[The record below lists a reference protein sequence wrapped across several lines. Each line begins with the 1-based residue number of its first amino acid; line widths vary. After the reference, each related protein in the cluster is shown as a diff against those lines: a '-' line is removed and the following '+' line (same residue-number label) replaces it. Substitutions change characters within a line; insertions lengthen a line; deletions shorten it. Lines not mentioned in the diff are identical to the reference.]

1 MTETQLNNTYFYF
14 SLNIHEIHLFC
25 LFRKNRSRKRRVLE
39 KHVFTVHTKRY
50 VDLSKYKKT
59 SKGQVHE
66 TGSKQHLYVDQVK
79 PNTDHSKHSKFYQCK
94 TFWLHSIKNKS
105 CRLLVLFIWGNDT
118 LPAAINTFKNKKM
131 ALCGKFQLQ
140 KNHCREMETHCSS
153 SEFQWHTDCV
163 AISYSLTSPRN
174 K

>member
-118 LPAAINTFKNKKM
+118 LPAAINTFKNKKKWHSVASFNFKKIIAEKWRHTVARLNSSDTLT
-131 ALCGKFQLQ
+131 ALPSAT
-140 KNHCREMETHCSS
+140 R
-153 SEFQWHTDCV
+153 
-163 AISYSLTSPRN
+163 
-174 K
+174 